1 MPTPHHRMH
10 VTLTPDLE
18 RVLGELQ
25 ALTGKRP
32 ATILRELMVE
42 ALPGLQAMV
51 EAIRRAQQGAPG
63 EAVDQMLAVLDREVA
78 SARQMGLELRQ
89 KRRRKRVP

>member
-1 MPTPHHRMH
+1 MH

-32 ATILRELMVE
+32 ATILCELMVE

-51 EAIRRAQQGAPG
+51 EAIRRAQQGAPA
-63 EAVDQMLAVLDREVA
+63 EAVDQMLDHLDREVA